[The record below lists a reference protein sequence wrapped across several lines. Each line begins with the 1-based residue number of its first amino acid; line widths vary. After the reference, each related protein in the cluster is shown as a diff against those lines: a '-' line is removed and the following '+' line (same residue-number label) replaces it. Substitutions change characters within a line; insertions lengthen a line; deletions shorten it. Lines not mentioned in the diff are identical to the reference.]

1 MSCTLGNEKPQL
13 KDIDNFVVIQCA
25 THWKQLGK
33 NLGVRE
39 DLLEI
44 IAFNNERDCE
54 SCCSK
59 MLIEWLDSN
68 PNASWKILLN
78 AIDKTQ
84 NELPETVE
92 EKDTM
97 ADELNDTIKK
107 LNTTTERLPV
117 VTEKLD
123 DAANKIPVAVATL
136 DNAAKELPR
145 VVSQLSEA
153 AYKLSKPVSKT
164 HIAEDI
170 SVNFFAGNK
179 MLAKVRSRTMYI

>member
-1 MSCTLGNEKPQL
+1 MSYTLGNEKPQL
-13 KDIDNFVVIQCA
+13 KDIDNFVVIKCA
-25 THWKQLGK
+25 TYWKQLGK
-33 NLGVRE
+33 NLGVHE
-39 DLLEI
+39 DLLKI
-44 IAFNNERDCE
+44 IADDNEHDCE

-107 LNTTTERLPV
+107 LNTTAERLPV
-117 VTEKLD
+117 VAEK
-123 DAANKIPVAVATL
+123 L

-145 VVSQLSEA
+145 VVSQLSEV
-153 AYKLSKPVSKT
+153 AYKLSTPVSKT
-164 HIAEDI
+164 HIAGDI
-170 SVNFFAGNK
+170 SVNNFAGNK
-179 MLAKVRSRTMYI
+179 MLAKVVEICTYI